1 VRSKAGFSLTEL
13 AVVVAIIMV
22 VTGVSLPSIAR
33 TLDNAKLT
41 AAAQQ
46 VASMYQA
53 GRIRATQDNNYY
65 VMPVFNNAQGS
76 GVCLDLDGNGAC
88 SATEPQAQMPSRV
101 RLSNN
106 GIPLEPSSATLGFT
120 TTAGLKKTDNS
131 VNYGQQGTFEP
142 GLAWNALGLPC
153 WRSSSTSPCSGP
165 VAWIQ
170 YLQLPR
176 SSGEVLYAAVTV
188 SPTGNVRIWHYSAG
202 SWF

>member
-1 VRSKAGFSLTEL
+1 MSSKAGFSLTEL
-13 AVVVAIIMV
+13 AVVVAIIMA

-46 VASMYQA
+46 VASLYQS
-53 GRIRATQDNNYY
+53 GRIQATQDNNYY
-65 VMPVFNNAQGS
+65 VLPVFNNTQGS
-76 GVCLDLDGNGAC
+76 GICLDLDGDGAC
-88 SATEPQAQMPSRV
+88 SAGEPQAQMPSRV
-101 RLSNN
+101 RLSNT
-106 GIPLEPSSATLGFT
+106 GIPAQPSAATLGFT
-120 TTAGLKKTDNS
+120 NSLTTTENS
-131 VNYGQQGTFEP
+131 GNYGQQGTLEP

-153 WRSSSTSPCSGP
+153 SRSSATSPCSGGL
-165 VAWIQ
+165 AWVQ

-176 SSGEVLYAAVTV
+176 AGGEVLYAAVIV